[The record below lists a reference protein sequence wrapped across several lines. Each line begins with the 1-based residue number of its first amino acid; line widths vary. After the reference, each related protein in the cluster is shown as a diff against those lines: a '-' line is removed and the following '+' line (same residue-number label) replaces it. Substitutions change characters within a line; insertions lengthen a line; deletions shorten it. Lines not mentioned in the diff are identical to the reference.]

1 MGIGISGL
9 VIVIIIIGAIALI
22 GIIIVGIYNSLV
34 RLRNMYK
41 NAYSQID
48 VQLKR
53 RYDLIPNLVETAKAY
68 MGHERQT
75 LEAVIAA
82 RNTASSA
89 REAAAAN
96 PGDPAMLQKLGQAE
110 AGLGGV
116 LGRLFAV
123 SEAYPDLKA
132 NQNMMQLSEELTT
145 TENKV
150 AFARQA
156 YNDSVLSYN
165 NKREVFPNNII
176 AGMFSFNEAALF
188 EVKAE
193 SEREA
198 PKVQF

>member
-1 MGIGISGL
+1 MSAGLIIVVVVIGLLAVIGIL
-9 VIVIIIIGAIALI
+9 IAS
-22 GIIIVGIYNSLV
+22 IYNGLV
-34 RLRNMYK
+34 RLRNLYK
-41 NAYSQID
+41 NSFSQID

-68 MGHERQT
+68 MGHERET

-82 RNTASSA
+82 RNSASDA
-89 REAAAAN
+89 RVAAAAN
-96 PGDPAMLQKLGQAE
+96 PGDPAALSQLSHAD
-110 AGLGGV
+110 AGLGGM

-132 NQNMMQLSEELTT
+132 NQNMMQLTEELTT

-156 YNDSVLSYN
+156 YNDSVLAFN

-176 AGMFSFNEAALF
+176 AGMFSFQEAALF
-188 EVKAE
+188 EIEAAA
-193 SEREA
+193 EREA

>member
-1 MGIGISGL
+1 MTSGL
-9 VIVIIIIGAIALI
+9 LIIVILVVVVGLLAVF
-22 GIIIVGIYNSLV
+22 GIFVVAIYNGLV
-34 RLRNMYK
+34 RLRNLYK
-41 NAYSQID
+41 NAFSQID

-68 MGHERQT
+68 MGHERET

-82 RNTASSA
+82 RNSASDA
-89 REAAAAN
+89 RVAAAAN
-96 PGDPAMLQKLGQAE
+96 PGDPAALSQLGHAE
-110 AGLGGV
+110 AGLGGM

-132 NQNMMQLSEELTT
+132 NQNMMQLTEELTT

-156 YNDSVLSYN
+156 YNDSVLAFN

-176 AGMFSFNEAALF
+176 AGMFSFQEAALF
-188 EVKAE
+188 EIEAE
-193 SEREA
+193 VERVA

>member
-1 MGIGISGL
+1 MISTGLIVTVVAVGIL
-9 VIVIIIIGAIALI
+9 ALI
-22 GIIIVGIYNSLV
+22 GIFVVVVYNGLV

-41 NAYSQID
+41 NAFSQID

-82 RNTASSA
+82 RNVASDA
-89 REAAAAN
+89 RIAAAAN
-96 PGDPAMLQKLGQAE
+96 PGDPAALSQLSHAE

-116 LGRLFAV
+116 MGRLFAV

-132 NQNMMQLSEELTT
+132 NQNMMQLTEELTT

-150 AFARQA
+150 AFSRQA
-156 YNDSVLSYN
+156 YNDSVLAFN
-165 NKREVFPNNII
+165 NKREVFPNNLVAEI
-176 AGMFSFNEAALF
+176 FSFQEAALF
-188 EVKAE
+188 EVEEEAE
-193 SEREA
+193 RVA